1 MLHHP
6 DLRRRLALLASAVS
20 VLCAGV
26 SAHAAGEL
34 AITVG
39 VPGTLS
45 GLPVHLANEK
55 GYFREAGLDAKIIS
69 LTAGSAAVPQLL
81 GGQLNFAAMDTVVTL
96 TARSKNIPLV
106 MTAPNTVGIANPER
120 GFGNLVAGADSPVKS
135 LKDLAGRTVAVNQIN
150 GTAWAI
156 ARGTLD
162 NAGVDSSKVQFL
174 EVPPPQLVAAL
185 QQGRAD
191 AAVLSEPGTSMATS
205 QGMRQLSNV
214 DATTV
219 AGNHTFTFVSAEP
232 WVKANPESVRR
243 FNAVMIKANTELN
256 GNRELAVA
264 LASRHT
270 SVPPEILAKVFM
282 PNFGTVPITPETLQK
297 VVAVAIKYG
306 VLPADKVPVLD
317 SVIFK

>member
-1 MLHHP
+1 MSDHP
-6 DLRRRLALLASAVS
+6 DSRRRLALVA
-20 VLCAGV
+20 CALTAFSGGW
-26 SAHAAGEL
+26 AHAAGEL
-34 AITVG
+34 PITVG

-55 GYFREAGLDAKIIS
+55 GYFREAGLDAKIIN

-81 GGQLNFAAMDTVVTL
+81 GGQLNFAAVDSVVTL
-96 TARSKNIPLV
+96 TARSRNIPLV

-120 GFGNLVAGADSPVKS
+120 GFGNLVASATSAVKT
-135 LKDLAGRTVAVNQIN
+135 LKDLVGRTVAVNQIN

-156 ARGTLD
+156 ARATLD

-191 AAVLSEPGTSMATS
+191 AAVLSEPGTSMAIG
-205 QGMRQLSNV
+205 QGMRQLTNV

-219 AGNHTFTFVSAEP
+219 AGNHTFTFVSAEA
-232 WVKANPESVRR
+232 WVKSNPEAARR

-256 GNRELAVA
+256 ANRELAVS

-282 PNFGTVPITPETLQK
+282 PYFGTVPITAETLQK
-297 VVAVAIKYG
+297 VVAIAVKYG
-306 VLPADKVPVLD
+306 ALPADKVPPLD
-317 SVIFK
+317 NVIFK